1 MGFAVHKTIES
12 NGKTV
17 LVTGGAGYIA
27 SHCAVT
33 LQEAGY
39 DVIALDC
46 FANSVR
52 GDQDES
58 IALKRVEQITGKAV
72 TFYKAD
78 LLDTQYLDKIFQNV
92 SDTIRPAS
100 ASVHFE
106 FSCSTKSIRSSI
118 LLQ

>member
-1 MGFAVHKTIES
+1 MGFAGHKMIES

-46 FANSVR
+46 FANSVK

-58 IALKRVEQITGKAV
+58 IALKRVEKITGKAI

-78 LLDTQYLDKIFQNV
+78 LLDTQYMDKIFQNV
-92 SDTIRPAS
+92 RIS
-100 ASVHFE
+100 FLNCLE
-106 FSCSTKSIRSSI
+106 FDFKE
-118 LLQ
+118 